1 MLRLLQLA
9 YGRKGFRWD
18 KIDTP
23 DDLEALKPNEA
34 TIASYGTDKDGHYFV
49 VYRKTNEK
57 TETSVYY
64 VFDPQS
70 KSVLSLTDYLD
81 AEKRETFYI
90 CSIDADQES
99 IEWGDARI
107 TKEIDTLFE

>member
-1 MLRLLQLA
+1 MKLPLH
-9 YGRKGFRWD
+9 
-18 KIDTP
+18 
-23 DDLEALKPNEA
+23 
-34 TIASYGTDKDGHYFV
+34 YGTDKDGHYFV

-57 TETSVYY
+57 TETY
-64 VFDPQS
+64 VFDTQS

-107 TKEIDTLFE
+107 TKEMIDTLFE